1 MAKWPDVPSVFGW
14 LSLDLRGNWLIK
26 GQRIS
31 NPLLSEFI
39 GRNYAADAAGRWFFQ
54 NGPQRVF
61 VALAYTPLVLR
72 TCREASATF
81 LAAHTGAWVRA
92 LRGAWLDEAGRLL
105 VESALGVGV
114 VADRDLPEVITWLA
128 DEAGNPLDAD
138 RLEAA
143 VLAGTA
149 PEGTFLRYGGEQQVP
164 VLTIRSADVPRR
176 FGFDPDPR
184 PAPGEP
190 DC

>member
-1 MAKWPDVPSVFGW
+1 MAKWPDVPSVYGW

-61 VALAYTPLVLR
+61 VALAYTPFVLG
-72 TCREASATF
+72 TCREESSTS
-81 LAAHTGAWVRA
+81 LAAHTGARVRA
-92 LRGAWLDEAGRLL
+92 LRGAWLDEVGRLL

-149 PEGTFLRYGGEQQVP
+149 PEGSFLRYGGEQQVP
-164 VLTIRSADVPRR
+164 LLTIRSADVPGR

-190 DC
+190 EC